1 MPYLQHYGMTLK
13 NPFLYHLLLNIYTNN
28 KNYFLVTKDKRG
40 FYCYSWDKIIL
51 TQFYRYNYHTS
62 LSSGV

>member
-40 FYCYSWDKIIL
+40 FYCYS
-51 TQFYRYNYHTS
+51 
-62 LSSGV
+62 